1 MAKSYLARRM
11 ITRQLLDLHLQQ
23 GLWKDA
29 WKRMVYLPGR
39 SRSCGCFVVLLSS
52 LHVAISKDV
61 ISWVPRVVTMV
72 FFVARGGNFVIVAL
86 YVGARRAKRQKRR
99 IPYPP
104 PKT

>member
-1 MAKSYLARRM
+1 
-11 ITRQLLDLHLQQ
+11 
-23 GLWKDA
+23 
-29 WKRMVYLPGR
+29 
-39 SRSCGCFVVLLSS
+39 
-52 LHVAISKDV
+52 
-61 ISWVPRVVTMV
+61 MV